1 MSLPYLH
8 LNYEIIL
15 SPMIKDFTKLILTAK
30 AAIDIVKEKIESKAC
45 DLAIQVRHF
54 TDKTQSTTSGEG
66 QPKSNIKEKAKE
78 ELFNIMSE
86 ITHKAQINEL
96 QLKSFIKEKL
106 IELTNNALLDSMELN
121 DIRAEIASLRAE
133 LADLKSQMN
142 LQRR

>member
-142 LQRR
+142 LQTR